1 MTKGLQV
8 EGSKEG
14 MMKAVIQFHWRR
26 RRRRRTERAR
36 CQFGEKKE
44 GAKWGLISVCD
55 MCKIWSVVE
64 GGLAVEQEEEDSP
77 TAANYSTLWLWLAAA
92 AAGTACTPQWSRRHQ
107 QMWQR
112 RLRLPRL
119 SLKPRLAPGNCIWG
133 LPGKIGDIFVGHI
146 FVEGQ

>member
-77 TAANYSTLWLWLAAA
+77 TAANYSTLWLWLA
-92 AAGTACTPQWSRRHQ
+92 GEEEVLGCEIQPKPNHS
-107 QMWQR
+107 
-112 RLRLPRL
+112 L
-119 SLKPRLAPGNCIWG
+119 SG
-133 LPGKIGDIFVGHI
+133 
-146 FVEGQ
+146 